1 MYHPFVEAVAL
12 TLVDAPITAVTIIVF
27 CIVLYFV
34 VGLQA
39 SAHRSIFLLFVYS
52 MTLTMKAWFRALAAA
67 FKSAAPA
74 QAIAGVS
81 VLILVLYTGYT
92 IPQPYMIGALRWLIA
107 SALWLQDPD
116 TNQCLCKIRS
126 APP

>member
-1 MYHPFVEAVAL
+1 MFY
-12 TLVDAPITAVTIIVF
+12 F
-27 CIVLYFV
+27 CTFPY
-34 VGLQA
+34 
-39 SAHRSIFLLFVYS
+39 SPHRSIFLLFVYS

-92 IPQPYMIGALRWLIA
+92 IPQPYMIGALRWLT
-107 SALWLQDPD
+107 WLDVSTSP
-116 TNQCLCKIRS
+116 
-126 APP
+126 